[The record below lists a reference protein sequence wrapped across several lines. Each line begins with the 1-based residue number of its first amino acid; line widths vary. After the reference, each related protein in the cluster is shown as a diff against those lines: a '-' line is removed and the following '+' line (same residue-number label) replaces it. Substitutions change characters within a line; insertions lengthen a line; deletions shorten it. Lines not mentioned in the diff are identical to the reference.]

1 MKHRATALL
10 LAVASWAPGAV
21 GAREPE
27 LPCRS
32 ETGAML
38 DEDANG
44 DGRVTLLEARGA
56 ALALFEHFDRDGD
69 GGVTR
74 AEADAAAA
82 GWREQRFERRFAA
95 LDRDGDGTL
104 SRAELALSPRRFLRA
119 DRDADGRLTRTE
131 VSNSFERRSSGGRNG
146 TAALRSMFWRRDL
159 NRDGRVTR
167 TEALAAADQRFM
179 RRDRDGNGVVVVDG
193 ERAARR

>member
-1 MKHRATALL
+1 
-10 LAVASWAPGAV
+10 
-21 GAREPE
+21 
-27 LPCRS
+27 
-32 ETGAML
+32 ML
-38 DEDANG
+38 EEDANG

-82 GWREQRFERRFAA
+82 GWRDQRIARRFAA

-104 SRAELALSPRRFLRA
+104 SRAELALSPLRFQRA
-119 DRDADGRLTRTE
+119 DRDADGRLTRAE
-131 VSNSFERRSSGGRNG
+131 VSNAFERRSSGSRNG

-167 TEALAAADQRFM
+167 REALAAADQRFM
-179 RRDRDGNGVVVVDG
+179 RRDRDGNGVVAVDG
-193 ERAARR
+193 ERGARR

>member
-1 MKHRATALL
+1 MKQWVGALL
-10 LAVASWAPGAV
+10 FAIATVAPAAAA
-21 GAREPE
+21 ARETA

-44 DGRVTLLEARGA
+44 DGQVTLLEARAA
-56 ALALFEHFDRDGD
+56 ALALFEHLDRDGD

-74 AEADAAAA
+74 AEADVAAVS
-82 GWREQRFERRFAA
+82 WREQRQERRFAA
-95 LDRDGDGTL
+95 LARDRDGTL
-104 SRAELALSPRRFLRA
+104 SRAEARLSPRRFARA
-119 DRDADGRLTRTE
+119 DRDVDGRLTRAE
-131 VSNSFERRSSGGRNG
+131 VHAAFERSASAGTD

-167 TEALAAADQRFM
+167 AEALAAADQRFM
-179 RRDRDGNGVVVVDG
+179 RRDRDRNGVVAVGGD
-193 ERAARR
+193 RRR